1 MATLDLK
8 KYLTEPDFVVYFG
21 GRPKEVDT
29 YTFANSLIGLSDAIK
44 VINSEVN
51 PGYSIE
57 LRLEAVGEGSFKA
70 RIKEIP
76 KTLKN
81 ALKFADQRIIWPI
94 LVAWFYTQVI
104 APDQTNIIV
113 NADEVI
119 IEKDGDRIIIPREAY
134 EKAKSLPHG
143 RVGAPVAKALRS
155 VESDPNVSSLGI
167 LQDFNDDSIPAL
179 MINRADFAIV
189 RRRAEFEED
198 SPNRR
203 IKSVSAV
210 LPIVK
215 AVFSKGN
222 RKWDF
227 VWNGVKIG
235 ANIEDPVFAADVMAR
250 KHKIGA
256 GDALDVE
263 MQIEQ
268 DYDEDAGVWMNSSYH
283 VVKVRKFLPGSSEQ
297 TSLLE

>member
-1 MATLDLK
+1 MAELDLT
-8 KYLTEPDFVVYFG
+8 LRRTEADFVVYFG

-76 KTLKN
+76 KSLRSV
-81 ALKFADQRIIWPI
+81 LKFADQRIIWPI

-113 NADEVI
+113 NTDEVI
-119 IEKDGDRIIIPREAY
+119 IEKDGDRVIIPREAY

-143 RVGAPVAKALRS
+143 SVGAPVAKALRS
-155 VESDPNVSSLGI
+155 VESDPNVTSLGI
-167 LQDFNDDSIPAL
+167 LRDFDDDTIPAL
-179 MINRADFAIV
+179 MIERADFAIV
-189 RRRAEFEED
+189 RRRAELEVEA
-198 SPNRR
+198 PNKRR
-203 IKSVSAV
+203 KSVSAI

-215 AVFSKGN
+215 AVFSKGT

-235 ANIEDPVFAADVMAR
+235 ATIEDPIFAADVMGR
-250 KHKIGA
+250 KYKIGA
-256 GDALDVE
+256 GDALVAE
-263 MQIEQ
+263 MRIEQ
-268 DYDEDAGVWMNSSYH
+268 EYDEDAGVWMNSSYH
-283 VVKVRKFLPGSSEQ
+283 VVKVHEFLPGSSEQ
-297 TSLLE
+297 GDFLN